1 MNDYNSNK
9 ETDKTLIPKLRFPE
23 FQNSGE
29 WKIILLEKLIFK
41 TTKRNTEKKYSL
53 VQSISNKHGFINQ
66 DEYFDNRQ
74 IASKDTSKYYVVDK
88 GTFAYNPSRIDV
100 GSLAYKNDDNI
111 SIVSPLYV
119 CFKCNQKII
128 NDYFLLYWF
137 NTNLFKEQMITNIEG
152 GVRNTLNFENLIRIS
167 IPIPSLPEQ
176 QKIADCLSSLDEVIT
191 AERQMLE
198 LLKAHKKG
206 LLQNLFP
213 REGETMPKLRFP
225 EFQDSR
231 EWEEKRLEEIADFHK
246 GKGISKADVV
256 DNGKIPCIRYGELY
270 THYGEVIKE
279 IKSFTNLSAE
289 DLMLSEPNDVIIPS
303 SGETKEDI
311 ATASCVKL
319 GGVGL
324 GGDLNILRS
333 SINGEFLAYYLC
345 YGMKKAIS
353 KIAQGDTVVHLYA
366 TQLKKLI
373 IRVPLNKNEQQK
385 IASCLSSLDDV
396 IQAQQQKIELLEQH
410 KKGLLQGLFPNVNDG
425 DNGYIQK

>member
-213 REGETMPKLRFP
+213 REGETVPKLRFP
-225 EFQDSR
+225 EFKDSG
-231 EWEEKRLEEIADFHK
+231 EWVEKKL
-246 GKGISKADVV
+246 
-256 DNGKIPCIRYGELY
+256 
-270 THYGEVIKE
+270 GEVLLKNDKIEKMIHFDKEKLLTIKLHTLGV
-279 IKSFTNLSAE
+279 IKNENTSTRSGGANYFKRYADQFIFSKIDFLNGAFGLVPKHLDGFYSSSDLPAFSFNSNINPFFFINWLKSTYKSIKIERTGTSSTLKRISLK
-289 DLMLSEPNDVIIPS
+289 DFLKIKFLIPS
-303 SGETKEDI
+303 
-311 ATASCVKL
+311 L
-319 GGVGL
+319 
-324 GGDLNILRS
+324 
-333 SINGEFLAYYLC
+333 
-345 YGMKKAIS
+345 
-353 KIAQGDTVVHLYA
+353 
-366 TQLKKLI
+366 
-373 IRVPLNKNEQQK
+373 PEQQK
-385 IASCLSSLDDV
+385 IASCLSSLDDL
-396 IQAQQQKIELLEQH
+396 IQAQQQKIKLLEQH
-410 KKGLLQGLFPNVNDG
+410 KKGLLQGLFPNVNDV
-425 DNGYIQK
+425 DNG

>member
-213 REGETMPKLRFP
+213 REGETVPKLRFP
-225 EFQDSR
+225 EFKDSG
-231 EWEEKRLEEIADFHK
+231 EWEEKKL
-246 GKGISKADVV
+246 
-256 DNGKIPCIRYGELY
+256 
-270 THYGEVIKE
+270 GEVFESFSGGTPNTTNKE
-279 IKSFTNLSAE
+279 YYNGEIPFIRSAEIGKEKTELFISDLGLKESSAKLVNKGDLLVALYGANSGDVSLSKISGAINQAILCMRSEYSNEFAYHYLTLKKNWIVARYIQGGQGNLSGDIIKSIELSF
-289 DLMLSEPNDVIIPS
+289 P
-303 SGETKEDI
+303 GKE
-311 ATASCVKL
+311 
-319 GGVGL
+319 
-324 GGDLNILRS
+324 
-333 SINGEFLAYYLC
+333 
-345 YGMKKAIS
+345 
-353 KIAQGDTVVHLYA
+353 
-366 TQLKKLI
+366 
-373 IRVPLNKNEQQK
+373 EQQK
-385 IASCLSSLDDV
+385 IASCLSSLDDL

-410 KKGLLQGLFPNVNDG
+410 KKGLLQALFPNANAIA
-425 DNGYIQK
+425 NG

>member
-191 AERQMLE
+191 AERQKLE
-198 LLKAHKKG
+198 LLKAYKKG

-213 REGETMPKLRFP
+213 QEGETVPKWRFQ
-225 EFQDSR
+225 EFKDSG
-231 EWEEKRLEEIADFHK
+231 EWEEKKLGEIGEF
-246 GKGISKADVV
+246 ISGGTPDTSIQEYW
-256 DNGKIPCIRYGELY
+256 NGEIPWFTPTE
-270 THYGEVIKE
+270 IKE
-279 IKSFTNLSAE
+279 KYIKKSIRTITQKGLQNSSAK
-289 DLMLSEPNDVIIPS
+289 LLPKGALLITTRATIGDV
-303 SGETKEDI
+303 GI
-311 ATASCVKL
+311 ATEECCTNQGFQSLVVKETEENIFWYYWITQHKNELIRKASGSTFPEIK
-319 GGVGL
+319 
-324 GGDLNILRS
+324 RS
-333 SINGEFLAYYLC
+333 EIIKITAYRPQ
-345 YGMKKAIS
+345 KA
-353 KIAQGDTVVHLYA
+353 
-366 TQLKKLI
+366 
-373 IRVPLNKNEQQK
+373 EQQK

-396 IQAQQQKIELLEQH
+396 IQAQEQKIELLEQH

-425 DNGYIQK
+425 DNG